1 MIELCSFI
9 LVFFQEHSRFPGQQG
24 GEEGISLIPLYHFHT
39 FHRHLNISWAISAE
53 SSLLHIASSRTQT
66 RNLWIPSATCKPL
79 RYAPRMTEK
88 LNYNFVLLL
97 DYMSDLAS
105 TVSRRQAVDL
115 KLYPLSSHH
124 YKRKV

>member
-1 MIELCSFI
+1 MLFYFGFLSGTFTIPRTAGTGGGY
-9 LVFFQEHSRFPGQQG
+9 FFNS
-24 GEEGISLIPLYHFHT
+24 SLPLPHT
-39 FHRHLNISWAISAE
+39 SQTISAE

-79 RYAPRMTEK
+79 SYAPRMTER